1 MKNRT
6 YQRLFPLMQVGSI
19 LLATVL
25 FFGALLGVDM
35 HLSVG
40 TSTARNLATYLGLL
54 LTLLVVF
61 LLDDVSGMLFGKH
74 LGWKLTRYEA
84 FGRVYQADS
93 TGEFQRVPT
102 RAASRLRYR
111 AYLLPPENV
120 TQRDVTRY
128 MLVPLCYSAV
138 LFGLF
143 GALTL
148 LTLGQPVSLVL
159 CELSMGA
166 LVRLM
171 SWMMPMN
178 ENFSAPLLTYAR
190 MMKEPEQ
197 LTEWLYFARMQATG
211 RIRLDD
217 AVLPEIPKP
226 TQIRTHQDA
235 VCVIQRVQTLLLI
248 HNDYQEA
255 YRLTKEVLASEVRL
269 SRVTWKILLSDGVTA
284 ELLSGAPGEFA
295 ALYQGKEG
303 KAMRQTMF
311 RTFDG
316 MLAHYAVSMLMT
328 HEEREAEV
336 LRNSLAEIRKQ
347 MPTLD
352 QLMREIEEKAAQ
364 TAT

>member
-1 MKNRT
+1 MKNQT
-6 YQRLFPLMQVGSI
+6 YQRLFPLMQAGSI
-19 LLATVL
+19 LLAAVL

-35 HLSVG
+35 RLSVG

-61 LLDDVSGMLFGKH
+61 LLDDVPGMLFGKH

-93 TGEFQRVPT
+93 TGKFQRVPT

-111 AYLLPPENV
+111 AHLLPPANV
-120 TQRDVTRY
+120 TQRDAA
-128 MLVPLCYSAV
+128 LYSVA
-138 LFGLF
+138 LFVVF
-143 GALTL
+143 GVLTL

-178 ENFSAPLLTYAR
+178 ENFSASLLTYAR
-190 MMKEPEQ
+190 MMKESEQ
-197 LTEWLYFARMQATG
+197 LAEWLYFARMQATG
-211 RIRLDD
+211 RMRLDD
-217 AVLPEIPKP
+217 SVLPEIPKP
-226 TQIRTHQDA
+226 TQIQTHQDA
-235 VCVIQRVQTLLLI
+235 VCVIQQVQTLLLI
-248 HNDYQEA
+248 RNDYQEA

-269 SRVTWKILLSDGVTA
+269 SRMTWKILLSDGVTA

-303 KAMRQTMF
+303 KVMRQTMF